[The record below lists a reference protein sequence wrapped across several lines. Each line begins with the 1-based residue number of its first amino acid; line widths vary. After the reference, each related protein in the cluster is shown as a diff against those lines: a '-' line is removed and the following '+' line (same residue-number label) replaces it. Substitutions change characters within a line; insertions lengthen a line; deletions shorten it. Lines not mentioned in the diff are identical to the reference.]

1 MSDIKFLLNF
11 AQGGDL
17 KKSIADLK
25 TLNAELQKNQGLQ
38 KQFGDS
44 FSTSSKSVTNS
55 LDQISAKTKQMNDA
69 MKTTSDAKEIAKLVA
84 EIDKLRREYD
94 KLSQST
100 TQMLIANQKLAQ
112 EEAKTRQQ
120 NSKAIREENKLR
132 DDAIKKQQKEEKE
145 RTKLNSIY
153 AMESKRLND
162 LRKKYKDLAL
172 SENASSKETRKLL
185 SEITA
190 LDNKLKTV
198 DASVG
203 QFQRNVGNYG
213 SAIKGFGTQIMG
225 AIGVGSFITVVAD
238 AVKTNAE
245 FEQSLSDLSAIT
257 GATGKDLE
265 FFRESA
271 IAQTL
276 SVEGSTASARDMLEA
291 YKLIGSAKP
300 ELLENSEALDLVA
313 QKSLLL
319 ADASG
324 LELPDAVTR
333 LTDAMNQF
341 GAGSDQAGKFVDVLS
356 AGAKYGSA
364 EIPQITE
371 ALLEFGAVAKSSN
384 VSIQESTA
392 LIEGLAEKGIKGS
405 EAGTKLRNVLIS
417 LSASKGLSKEAQDSF
432 TRLGI
437 DTDILSDKTLT
448 LDERLRE
455 LSKAKDDDVA
465 LLKIFGKENI
475 VAAKTVLM
483 QTGRIKELTE
493 AVDENGVAQ
502 EQASIRTDTLAGEWK
517 KLGNAWDSEM
527 LKIGGSS
534 SGLKDIIKTIREN
547 LGLIIKTVVNLAK
560 AFAVFKVGESAM
572 KLFSGATEL
581 NKKSWEKLN
590 ATMKANVIGLV
601 AVAIYELLDAF
612 GAFESE
618 ADKLE
623 KRLNKQREQSVLYE
637 SFLTAKNEKDKAEFK
652 KRIDELD
659 KQAEKETQLLEA
671 SGEDA
676 KKVQEKINKEKL
688 AELGAFRDKTTMEYL
703 LQQKEIEKI
712 DNKLFEARKR
722 EKQLRDASD
731 TNKQAEFLLKKQESV
746 VDQLTSERMALV
758 KSNKILAKDRQ
769 EAIDETLKIGH
780 EMTVANREE
789 VTKQT
794 NDVKTATK
802 EQIANHKQL
811 ALERQ
816 RLALDLKRYLEDLN
830 AENIEDERKE
840 ALEFERLKSEREL
853 EDARAKYDKLGIL
866 TEAETIQKNK
876 IIEQLEILHVN
887 RKAEINKKFDD
898 EAYKREREKLEKLN
912 ELRNLELETEKYLRS
927 EYLESAFQGRE
938 DLREEYAKAETE
950 EERKRIEE
958 NFEFNQEAIEE
969 ALASEY
975 DLNVSAIEKQRDFE
989 LTEKDLTEEDKKL
1002 IVEKANLELL
1012 KLGEEYND
1020 GLEKLNDE
1028 QLKGVEKTE
1037 EKKQKIIEDF
1047 ANETIKATI
1056 NQIEEKINANID
1068 GIEKEINLQED
1079 NIDRQR
1085 ELAER
1090 GLENTLAFEKQI
1102 QAENQARLIEEQKR
1116 LEKIKKI
1123 ETYYNLL
1130 SSYAQEDPNTAPAKA
1145 LVQLGIAEAI
1155 ASRFEHGGIVSDVIA
1170 KQNGGILQGNSH
1182 RNGGILIEAEGSE
1195 GIFSK
1200 KEMQNLGKDNFYAL
1214 KNALSTPV
1222 EGNFMR
1228 NQNES
1233 MMAVLPQQKTIVDFS
1248 RLEKKLDSVEKAIQN
1263 KPVPTFTIDQHGNM
1277 ITMSETKKL
1286 IKVNIQKRKRF

>member
-44 FSTSSKSVTNS
+44 FSSSSKSVTNS

-172 SENASSKETRKLL
+172 SEGASSKETRKLL
-185 SEITA
+185 NEITA
-190 LDNKLKTV
+190 LDNKLKQV

-341 GAGSDQAGKFVDVLS
+341 GAGSDQAGKFVDVLAS
-356 AGAKYGSA
+356 GAKYGSA

-392 LIEGLAEKGIKGS
+392 LIEALAEKGIKGS
-405 EAGTKLRNVLIS
+405 EAGTKLRNVLVS
-417 LSASKGLSKEAQDSF
+417 LSASKGLSKEAQQSF
-432 TRLGI
+432 ERLGI

-502 EQASIRTDTLAGEWK
+502 EQAGIRTDTLAGEWK

-547 LGLIIKTVVNLAK
+547 LGLIIKSVVNLAK
-560 AFAVFKVGESAM
+560 AFAIFKTGQLAM
-572 KLFSGATEL
+572 KLFSSATTVTTTAW
-581 NKKSWEKLN
+581 KDLN
-590 ATMKANVIGLV
+590 ATMKANVLGIIAV
-601 AVAIYELLDAF
+601 AVYELANALGVF
-612 GAFESE
+612 TTE
-618 ADKLE
+618 ADLLQE
-623 KRLNKQREQSVLYE
+623 K
-637 SFLTAKNEKDKAEFK
+637 
-652 KRIDELD
+652 LD
-659 KQAEKETQLLEA
+659 KIKKGTDIGNTVFDAVNTKQKEAHQERMKELEEKYNFERGKAGSNAEELAKIDKNYTNTRLSLLATYRDQQGLQIALARDGIEKERKQIIDAQTEISALKLVNIGADRHIRTKQLEA
-671 SGEDA
+671 EIISSHSSIEILKNQLEVNTAQRKDA
-676 KKVQEKINKEKL
+676 MNEIVSITQDGVIEEKKSIEETVQSTKL
-688 AELGAFRDKTTMEYL
+688 ATDKIIAE
-703 LQQKEIEKI
+703 
-712 DNKLFEARKR
+712 NKR
-722 EKQLRDASD
+722 
-731 TNKQAEFLLKKQESV
+731 
-746 VDQLTSERMALV
+746 
-758 KSNKILAKDRQ
+758 RQ
-769 EAIDETLKIGH
+769 EE
-780 EMTVANREE
+780 
-789 VTKQT
+789 
-794 NDVKTATK
+794 
-802 EQIANHKQL
+802 IAKL
-811 ALERQ
+811 S
-816 RLALDLKRYLEDLN
+816 LDLKRYLEDLR
-830 AENIEDERKE
+830 AENIEDEKKQAIE
-840 ALEFERLKSEREL
+840 EERLKSEREL
-853 EDARAKYDKLGIL
+853 EDVRAKYEKIGVL
-866 TEAETIQKNK
+866 TEEQIRQKNK
-876 IIEQLEILHVN
+876 IEDELLIAHKN
-887 RKAEINKKFDD
+887 REAEINKKFDE

-912 ELRNLELETEKYLRS
+912 ELRNLDLETQEFYYS
-927 EYLESAFQGRE
+927 EFLEDAFNSRE
-938 DLREEYAKAETE
+938 ELREEYANAETD

-969 ALASEY
+969 SLEDEY
-975 DLNVSAIEKQRDFE
+975 DLKVKQIEKQRDFE
-989 LTEKDLTEEDKKL
+989 LTEKDLTEEDKAL

-1012 KLGEEYND
+1012 KLEQDYND
-1020 GLEKLNDE
+1020 GLEKLGDDR
-1028 QLKGVEKTE
+1028 LKRTEKEE
-1037 EKKQKIIEDF
+1037 EKKKKIIEDF
-1047 ANETIKATI
+1047 ANETIKATL

-1068 GIEKEINLQED
+1068 GIEEEINLQED
-1079 NIDRQR
+1079 NIERQR

-1090 GLENTLAFEKQI
+1090 GLENTLAFEKQV

-1123 ETYYNLL
+1123 EAYYNLL
-1130 SSYAQEDPNTAPAKA
+1130 ASYAQDDPNTAPAKA
-1145 LVQLGIAEAI
+1145 LVQIGIAEAI

>member
-25 TLNAELQKNQGLQ
+25 TLNAELQKNKGLQ

-172 SENASSKETRKLL
+172 SEGASSKETRKLL
-185 SEITA
+185 NEITA
-190 LDNKLKTV
+190 LDNKLKKV

-213 SAIKGFGTQIMG
+213 SAMKGFGTQIMS

-341 GAGSDQAGKFVDVLS
+341 GAGSDQAGKFVDVLA

-392 LIEGLAEKGIKGS
+392 LIEALAEKGIKGS
-405 EAGTKLRNVLIS
+405 EAGTKLRNVLVS
-417 LSASKGLSKEAQDSF
+417 LSASKGLSKQAQESF

-437 DTDILSDKTLT
+437 DTDILSDKTLS
-448 LDERLRE
+448 LDTRLRE

-483 QTGRIKELTE
+483 QTDRIKDLTE

-547 LGLIIKTVVNLAK
+547 LGLIIKSVVNLAK
-560 AFAVFKVGESAM
+560 AFAIFKTGQLAM
-572 KLFSGATEL
+572 KLFEGATQFATT
-581 NKKSWEKLN
+581 SFSKLN

-601 AVAIYELLDAF
+601 AVAVYELLDALHV
-612 GAFESE
+612 FESR
-618 ADKLE
+618 ADLLE
-623 KRLNKQREQSVLYE
+623 KKLGKIKDRSVLYE
-637 SFLTAKNEKDKAEFK
+637 LFLNAKNEKEKAEFK
-652 KRIDELD
+652 KRIDEL
-659 KQAEKETQLLEA
+659 EKEGQEEIDLLEA
-671 SGEDA
+671 GGEDA
-676 KKVQEKINKEKL
+676 KKVQERINKEKL
-688 AELGAFRDKTTMEYL
+688 ATLGGYRDNVTMSYL
-703 LQQKEIEKI
+703 LQQKEIDKINQLIEKSKWETQEI
-712 DNKLFEARKR
+712 GAPKSDRHKNFMINLEAEKLALQNSN
-722 EKQLRDASD
+722 KQLLIDRKE
-731 TNKQAEFLLKKQESV
+731 TIAEIEDLSHQ
-746 VDQLTSERMALV
+746 
-758 KSNKILAKDRQ
+758 
-769 EAIDETLKIGH
+769 
-780 EMTVANREE
+780 MTVSEKTE

-794 NDVKTATK
+794 TNVKTATK
-802 EQIANHKQL
+802 EQSAQYNQL
-811 ALERQ
+811 AEERK
-816 RLALDLKRYLEDLN
+816 RIAFDLKRYLEDLR

-853 EDARAKYDKLGIL
+853 EDARAKYDKLGTL

-876 IIEQLEILHVN
+876 IIEQLEKLHVN
-887 RKAEINKKFDD
+887 RKADINKKFDE

-912 ELRNLELETEKYLRS
+912 ELRNIDLETQEFYYS
-927 EYLESAFQGRE
+927 EFLEDAFNSRE
-938 DLREEYAKAETE
+938 ELREEYASAETE

-969 ALASEY
+969 SLASEY
-975 DLNVSAIEKQRDFE
+975 DLKVSEIEKQRDFE
-989 LTEKDLTEEDKKL
+989 LTEKDLTEEDKRL

-1012 KLGEEYND
+1012 KLEQDYND
-1020 GLEKLNDE
+1020 GLEKLGDDR
-1028 QLKGVEKTE
+1028 LKRTEKEE
-1037 EKKQKIIEDF
+1037 EKKKKIIEDF
-1047 ANETIKATI
+1047 ANETIKATL

-1079 NIDRQR
+1079 NIERQR
-1085 ELAER
+1085 ELAQR
-1090 GLENTLAFEKQI
+1090 GLENTLAFEKQV

-1145 LVQLGIAEAI
+1145 LVQIGIAEAI

>member
-11 AQGGDL
+11 AQSGDL

-44 FSTSSKSVTNS
+44 FSSSSKSVTNS

-300 ELLENSEALDLVA
+300 ELLENSEALDEVA
-313 QKSLLL
+313 KKSLLL

-341 GAGSDQAGKFVDVLS
+341 GAGSDQAGKFVDVLAS
-356 AGAKYGSA
+356 GAKYGSA

-392 LIEGLAEKGIKGS
+392 LIEALAEKGIKGS
-405 EAGTKLRNVLIS
+405 EAGTKLRNVLVS
-417 LSASKGLSKEAQDSF
+417 LSASKGLSKEAQESF
-432 TRLGI
+432 ERLGI
-437 DTDILSDKTLT
+437 DTDVLSNKTLT

-547 LGLIIKTVVNLAK
+547 LGLIIKSVTNLAK
-560 AFAVFKVGESAM
+560 AFAIFKVGQSAM
-572 KLFSGATEL
+572 KLFSSATEFA
-581 NKKSWEKLN
+581 NTSFSKLN
-590 ATMKANVIGLV
+590 GTMKANVIGLV
-601 AVAIYELLDAF
+601 AVAVYELLDALSV
-612 GAFESE
+612 FESR
-618 ADKLE
+618 ADILE
-623 KRLNKQREQSVLYE
+623 KRLNKQKERSVLYE
-637 SFLTAKNEKDKAEFK
+637 SFLTAKNKKDKDEFK
-652 KRIDELD
+652 KRIEELD
-659 KQAEKETQLLEA
+659 KQAETETELLEA
-671 SGEDA
+671 GGEDA
-676 KKVQEKINKEKL
+676 VEVQKRINKKKL
-688 AELGAFRDKTTMEYL
+688 DELNNFRDKTTMSYL
-703 LQQKEIEKI
+703 LQKKEIDKI
-712 DNKLFEARKR
+712 NKLIETSKFETTEGSKAPSNAEAQRHEDFMDNLYA
-722 EKQLRDASD
+722 EKMALENS
-731 TNKQAEFLLKKQESV
+731 NKELLKDRKEAISQIEEINH
-746 VDQLTSERMALV
+746 QLTV
-758 KSNKILAKDRQ
+758 SNKK
-769 EAIDETLKIGH
+769 
-780 EMTVANREE
+780 E
-789 VTKQT
+789 VTEQK

-802 EQIANHKQL
+802 EEIARYNQL
-811 ALERQ
+811 QEERK
-816 RLALDLKRYLEDLN
+816 RLALDLKRYLEDLR

-853 EDARAKYDKLGIL
+853 EDARAKYEKLGKL
-866 TEAETIQKNK
+866 TEEEERQKNK
-876 IIEQLEILHVN
+876 IIEELHKLHKN
-887 RKAEINKKFDD
+887 REAEINKKFDE

-912 ELRNLELETEKYLRS
+912 ELRNIDLEKQEFYYSEFLED
-927 EYLESAFQGRE
+927 AFKS
-938 DLREEYAKAETE
+938 REELRDEYASAETD

-969 ALASEY
+969 SLTNEY
-975 DLNVSAIEKQRDFE
+975 DLKVKQIEKQRDFE
-989 LTEKDLTEEDKKL
+989 LTEKDLTEEDKRL

-1012 KLGEEYND
+1012 KLEQDYND
-1020 GLEKLNDE
+1020 GLDKLSDDRLE
-1028 QLKGVEKTE
+1028 QTKKEE
-1037 EKKQKIIEDF
+1037 EKKKKIIEDF
-1047 ANETIKATI
+1047 ANETIKATL

-1068 GIEKEINLQED
+1068 GIEREINLQED
-1079 NIDRQR
+1079 NIERQR

-1090 GLENTLAFEKQI
+1090 GLENTLAFEKQV
-1102 QAENQARLIEEQKR
+1102 QAENQARLLEEQKR

-1130 SSYAQEDPNTAPAKA
+1130 ASYAQEDPNTAPAKA
-1145 LVQLGIAEAI
+1145 LVQIGIAEAI
-1155 ASRFEHGGIVSDVIA
+1155 ASKFEDGGIVSDVIA
-1170 KQNGGILQGNSH
+1170 KQNGGILKGNSH
-1182 RNGGILIEAEGSE
+1182 KKGGILIEAEGSE

-1214 KNALSTPV
+1214 KNALATPI

>member
-55 LDQISAKTKQMNDA
+55 LDQISAKTKQMNEA

-172 SENASSKETRKLL
+172 SEGASSKETRKLL
-185 SEITA
+185 NEITA

-271 IAQTL
+271 INQAT
-276 SVEGSTASARDMLEA
+276 SMEGSTASARDMLEA

-300 ELLENSEALDLVA
+300 ELLENSQALDEVA

-341 GAGSDQAGKFVDVLS
+341 GAGSDQAGKFVDVLAS
-356 AGAKYGSA
+356 GAKYGSA

-392 LIEGLAEKGIKGS
+392 LIEALAEKGIKGS
-405 EAGTKLRNVLIS
+405 EAGTKLRNVLVS
-417 LSASKGLSKEAQDSF
+417 LSASKGLSKEAQESF
-432 TRLGI
+432 ERLGI
-437 DTDILSDKTLT
+437 DTDVLSNKTLT
-448 LDERLRE
+448 LDQRLRE

-483 QTGRIKELTE
+483 QTDRIKDLTQ

-517 KLGNAWDSEM
+517 KLGNAWDAEM
-527 LKIGGSS
+527 LKIGGSAG
-534 SGLKDIIKTIREN
+534 GLKDIIKTIREN
-547 LGLIIKTVVNLAK
+547 LGLIIASVLNLAK
-560 AFAVFKVGESAM
+560 AFALFKVGQSAM
-572 KLFSGATEL
+572 KLFEGATTFTTKAWKDL
-581 NKKSWEKLN
+581 NT
-590 ATMKANVIGLV
+590 TMKANVIGLIV
-601 AVAIYELLDAF
+601 AGVYELISVLGFLD
-612 GAFESE
+612 
-618 ADKLE
+618 DKLDETAKKEEELAKQQEE
-623 KRLNKQREQSVLYE
+623 KRKQRELE
-637 SFLTAKNEKDKAEFK
+637 SATLRKELDA
-652 KRIDELD
+652 IDEFTRLELSKIKD
-659 KQAEKETQLLEA
+659 GSAKAIALEKESNEQKKKILEKFI
-671 SGEDA
+671 SDKEKIINEDA
-676 KKVQEKINKEKL
+676 KRIERTAQRKISK
-688 AELGAFRDKTTMEYL
+688 AEEDAIKRTVDSMVSSGSLKGAEAIRVETERLRKQTIENNQAL
-703 LQQKEIEKI
+703 LQNVNVELNETKI
-712 DNKLFEARKR
+712 QVDEAKN
-722 EKQLRDASD
+722 LLNDLTVTVNTS
-731 TNKQAEFLLKKQESV
+731 NKQITE
-746 VDQLTSERMALV
+746 
-758 KSNKILAKDRQ
+758 
-769 EAIDETLKIGH
+769 GY
-780 EMTVANREE
+780 
-789 VTKQT
+789 
-794 NDVKTATK
+794 KTATK
-802 EQIANHKQL
+802 ESNQL
-811 ALERQ
+811 AEERKKI
-816 RLALDLKRYLEDLN
+816 AFDLKRYLEDLQ
-830 AENIEDERKE
+830 AENIIDERKE

-853 EDARAKYDKLGIL
+853 EEVRAKYEKLGDLSEEQTRQKQRIE
-866 TEAETIQKNK
+866 TE
-876 IIEQLEILHVN
+876 LLILHKN
-887 RKAEINKKFDD
+887 REAEINKKFDE

-912 ELRNLELETEKYLRS
+912 ELRNLDLEKQEFFYS
-927 EYLESAFQGRE
+927 EFLEDAFKSRE
-938 DLREEYAKAETE
+938 ELREEYANAETD

-958 NFEFNQEAIEE
+958 NFQFNQEAIEE
-969 ALASEY
+969 SLASEY
-975 DLNVSAIEKQRDFE
+975 DLKVSEIEKQRDFE
-989 LTEKDLTEEDKKL
+989 LTEKDLTEEDKRL
-1002 IVEKANLELL
+1002 IIEKANLELL
-1012 KLGEEYND
+1012 KLEQDYND
-1020 GLEKLNDE
+1020 GLEKLGDDR
-1028 QLKGVEKTE
+1028 LKRTEKEE
-1037 EKKQKIIEDF
+1037 EKKKKIIEDF

-1056 NQIEEKINANID
+1056 NQIEQKINANID
-1068 GIEKEINLQED
+1068 GIEKEIDLQED
-1079 NIDRQR
+1079 NIQRQR

-1090 GLENTLAFEKQI
+1090 GLENTLAFEKQV

-1130 SSYAQEDPNTAPAKA
+1130 SSYAQEDPNSAPAKA
-1145 LVQLGIAEAI
+1145 LVQIGIAEAI

-1214 KNALSTPV
+1214 KNALATPI

>member
-120 NSKAIREENKLR
+120 NSKAIKEENKLR

-172 SENASSKETRKLL
+172 SEGASSKETRKLL
-185 SEITA
+185 NEITA
-190 LDNKLKTV
+190 LDNKLKKV

-213 SAIKGFGTQIMG
+213 SAMKGFGTQIMG

-341 GAGSDQAGKFVDVLS
+341 GAGSDQAGKFVDVLAS
-356 AGAKYGSA
+356 GAKYGSA

-392 LIEGLAEKGIKGS
+392 LIEALAEKGIKGS
-405 EAGTKLRNVLIS
+405 EAGTKLRNVLVS
-417 LSASKGLSKEAQDSF
+417 LSASKGLSKQAQESF

-437 DTDILSDKTLT
+437 DTDILSDKTLS
-448 LDERLRE
+448 LDTRLRE

-483 QTGRIKELTE
+483 QTDRIKDLTE

-547 LGLIIKTVVNLAK
+547 LGLIIASVLNLAK
-560 AFAVFKVGESAM
+560 AFALFKVGQSAM
-572 KLFSGATEL
+572 KLFEHATTFTTKAWKDL
-581 NKKSWEKLN
+581 NT
-590 ATMKANVIGLV
+590 TMKANVIGLIV
-601 AVAIYELLDAF
+601 AGVYELITVLGFLD
-612 GAFESE
+612 
-618 ADKLE
+618 DKLDE
-623 KRLNKQREQSVLYE
+623 TAKKEEELAKQQEERRKQRELE
-637 SFLTAKNEKDKAEFK
+637 STTLRSELDA
-652 KRIDELD
+652 IDEFTRLELSKIKD
-659 KQAEKETQLLEA
+659 GSEKAIALEKESNEQKKKILEKFI
-671 SGEDA
+671 SDKEKIINEDA
-676 KKVQEKINKEKL
+676 KRIERTAQRKVSK
-688 AELGAFRDKTTMEYL
+688 AEEDAIKRTVDSMVSSGSLKGAEAIRVETERLRKQTIENNQAL
-703 LQQKEIEKI
+703 LQNVNVELNETKI
-712 DNKLFEARKR
+712 QVDEAKN
-722 EKQLRDASD
+722 LLNDLTVTVNTS
-731 TNKQAEFLLKKQESV
+731 NKQITE
-746 VDQLTSERMALV
+746 
-758 KSNKILAKDRQ
+758 
-769 EAIDETLKIGH
+769 GY
-780 EMTVANREE
+780 
-789 VTKQT
+789 
-794 NDVKTATK
+794 KTATK
-802 EQIANHKQL
+802 ESNQL
-811 ALERQ
+811 AEERK
-816 RLALDLKRYLEDLN
+816 RIAFDLKRYLEDLN

-853 EDARAKYDKLGIL
+853 EDARAKYDKLGTL

-876 IIEQLEILHVN
+876 IIEQLEKLHVN
-887 RKAEINKKFDD
+887 RKADINKKFDE

-912 ELRNLELETEKYLRS
+912 ELRNIDLETQEFYYS
-927 EYLESAFQGRE
+927 EFLEDAFNSRE
-938 DLREEYAKAETE
+938 ELREEYASAETE

-969 ALASEY
+969 SLASEY
-975 DLNVSAIEKQRDFE
+975 DLKVSEIEKQRDFE
-989 LTEKDLTEEDKKL
+989 LTEKDLTEEDKRL

-1012 KLGEEYND
+1012 KLEQDYND
-1020 GLEKLNDE
+1020 GLEKLGDDR
-1028 QLKGVEKTE
+1028 LKRTEKEE
-1037 EKKQKIIEDF
+1037 EKKKKIIEDF
-1047 ANETIKATI
+1047 ANETIKATL

-1090 GLENTLAFEKQI
+1090 GLENTLAFEKQV

-1130 SSYAQEDPNTAPAKA
+1130 ASYAQEDPNTAPAKA